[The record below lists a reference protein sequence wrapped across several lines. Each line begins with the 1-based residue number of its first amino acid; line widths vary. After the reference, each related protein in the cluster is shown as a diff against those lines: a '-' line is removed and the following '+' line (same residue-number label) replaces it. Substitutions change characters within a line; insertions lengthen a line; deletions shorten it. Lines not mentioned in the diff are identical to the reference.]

1 VDAATRHG
9 WRAGVLL
16 AEGTF
21 EDPKNARVI
30 YIAAGGLLLLA
41 LLLAVGT
48 WWWWRSAKVEH
59 PALGPLEVMG
69 SRSWR
74 NGDFNNRVKTI
85 EQARPANAIHEA
97 ELAEPDELDLEAID
111 LAAMSRAEPAHFGD
125 FSDLLPAEPSGD
137 AAASG
142 VAVAVIEAPVVDP
155 SHLEQPEVDES
166 TVDAPDADASTA
178 AKSPADVLPSEPAP
192 DSPAADP
199 APVVEVAAASAPIP
213 EPDPVALQLAFDEP
227 LPQAASAPIDPL
239 LRPNTDE

>member
-16 AEGTF
+16 AEGSF

-30 YIAAGGLLLLA
+30 FIAAGGLLLLA

-97 ELAEPDELDLEAID
+97 ELAEPDELDVEAID

-125 FSDLLPAEPSGD
+125 FSDLLPAEPAGD
-137 AAASG
+137 EEAPGAV
-142 VAVAVIEAPVVDP
+142 VAVDEAPVA
-155 SHLEQPEVDES
+155 E
-166 TVDAPDADASTA
+166 APGTDTSTA
-178 AKSPADVLPSEPAP
+178 AESPADVPPSEFAP

-199 APVVEVAAASAPIP
+199 APVVEVASAQAPIP

-227 LPQAASAPIDPL
+227 LPKSASAPIDPL